1 MPVIGMNFVQQP
13 APRDT
18 KCSECG
24 RPIVKGT
31 ECLASIRDGKVRK
44 RVCSEDC
51 RLEFDAR
58 IWQTIAA
65 KNTKRRSKTT
75 EL

>member
-1 MPVIGMNFVQQP
+1 MSVLGSNFVTQP
-13 APRDT
+13 APRKM

-24 RPIVKGT
+24 HPIAQGQET
-31 ECLASIRDGKVRK
+31 LASVSDGKVRK

-58 IWQTIAA
+58 IWQTIAR
-65 KNTKRRSKTT
+65 KNTKRQQKT
-75 EL
+75 